1 MKKNYN
7 DVITAAAFNHAM
19 RLIEEYYPDMPNER
33 KMAQALR
40 LAEKICKR
48 EKH

>member
-7 DVITAAAFNHAM
+7 DVITAAAYSHAR
-19 RLIEEYYPDMPNER
+19 RLIEEYYPDMSEER
-33 KMAQALR
+33 KRVQAAK
-40 LAEKICKR
+40 LAKKICKK